1 LGVAPDGIGSYNGV
15 KKTKL
20 RHIGKREMGSMAFVK
35 LDGLSYADCKNV
47 STFNT
52 WS

>member
-20 RHIGKREMGSMAFVK
+20 RHIGKRDMGSMAFVK
-35 LDGLSYADCKNV
+35 LDGLSNADFKKI

-52 WS
+52 